1 MKYILSNITKSK
13 TSTGID
19 KAMADIEGVDGHQVA
34 GVTLWKSSWEAMWDK
49 LDGTLEVEGE
59 YVEKQNGQWLNKNLY
74 PPKEEKPAG
83 KFGGGVAKA
92 QETKAAMIKVA
103 QENKDESIKISSTA
117 RDAVLCAIA
126 EYEKDKTNLST
137 LEELIEKWRKYLWMN
152 WEKTNTD
159 YPPFK

>member
-1 MKYILSNITKSK
+1 MKYIL
-13 TSTGID
+13 TSLEKGATVSGIE
-19 KAMADIEGVDGHQVA
+19 KAVATLDSIEGQTLE
-34 GVTLWKSSWEAMWDK
+34 GVTLWKSNWPNYDALIGGMEV
-49 LDGTLEVEGE
+49 DGD

-74 PPKEEKPAG
+74 PLKEEKPAG

-92 QETKAAMIKVA
+92 QEKKAEMIKVA
-103 QENKDESIKISSTA
+103 QENKEEGIKVSSTA

-126 EYEKDKTNLST
+126 EYTNDKTNLST
-137 LEELIEKWRKYLWMN
+137 LEELIEKWRRYHWMN